1 MYVNHVEMP
10 LTTQA
15 ILLALNVLEMVILP
29 KQIKRYQN
37 YYRKNRKMPPYSEK
51 QHRLFEAAAHSSEVA
66 KRVGIPQGTAQ
77 KMASEGVK
85 KDPKKMAKALMTK

>member
-1 MYVNHVEMP
+1 MSHVEQPMTI
-10 LTTQA
+10 LA

-29 KQIKRYQN
+29 KNQQRYQN
-37 YYRKNRKMPPYSEK
+37 YSRKTTKMPYTLQ
-51 QHRLFEAAAHSSEVA
+51 QHKLFEAAAHDPKVA
-66 KRVGIPQGTAQ
+66 KKVGIPQETAT